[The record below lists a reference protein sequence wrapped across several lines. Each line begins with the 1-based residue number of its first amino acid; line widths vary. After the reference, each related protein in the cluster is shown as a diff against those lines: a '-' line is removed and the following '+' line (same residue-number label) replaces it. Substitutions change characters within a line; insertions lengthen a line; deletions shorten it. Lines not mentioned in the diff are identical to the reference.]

1 MTIIVLTMTNIVLT
15 MTRSVLEEFDLRVNF
30 HIFTDNVVAPGT
42 EKRTVRWC
50 SGAVV
55 QYGGMVCMV
64 HGIWQRR
71 RPRYGEENSTVWR
84 REQYGAAVMQWIV
97 RRSSDA
103 VDSTEKQ

>member
-15 MTRSVLEEFDLRVNF
+15 MTRSVLEEFDLQVNF

-50 SGAVV
+50 SGAVWW
-55 QYGGMVCMV
+55 YGV
-64 HGIWQRR
+64 
-71 RPRYGEENSTVWR
+71 YGTWYMATSSPPVRR
-84 REQYGAAVMQWIV
+84 REQYCTEKRTV
-97 RRSSDA
+97 RSSSDA